1 MLPAMNA
8 SSFNIWVFIHFMSL
22 ICLAIY
28 GMHRIWMLF
37 SWQKIASLDAA
48 KRICDFEDHPDVTIQ
63 LPLYNEMFVAR
74 RIIDSVAALDWPVD
88 RLHIQV
94 LDDSTDETSGISEEC
109 VNYWRRTGIDII
121 HIRRADRNG
130 FKAGALSE
138 GLKKTDSPF
147 IGVFDADFIPSPDFL
162 KKIMPCFDDKDVG
175 MVQARWD
182 FINSGFSFLTRLQH
196 ILLAPH
202 FEIEHQVRCSGS
214 LFFNFNG
221 TAGVW
226 RRQAI
231 EDAGGWEAD
240 TVTEDLDL
248 SYRAQIRGWRFLYAN
263 DVIVPSELPVTLS
276 SFRSQQQRWAKGS
289 MQTARK
295 ILPIISRSG
304 LPWAVKAEAFMHL
317 LANSGWLFGTL
328 VTLTLYPTLKARISI
343 GPYQII
349 WVDIPLFVFSGLAIV
364 FYYFF
369 YAIKTKRFSLIPV
382 LPLIPILSIGLAP
395 SITISIIKGLFTRGG
410 VFERTPKYGIV
421 KKEKAEA
428 SFIYKR
434 PVIPYL
440 FLNSAFFICS
450 LMPLSFAYQRETWPA
465 IPFLSLFAAGF
476 VFVLCLDIL
485 TLLPDQ
491 RKHLGSPDMA

>member
-1 MLPAMNA
+1 MDA
-8 SSFNIWVFIHFMSL
+8 SSLNIWVFIHFMSL
-22 ICLAIY
+22 IFLSVY
-28 GMHRIWMLF
+28 GIHRIWMLF
-37 SWQKIASLDAA
+37 SWQKISGLNAA
-48 KRICDFEDHPDVTIQ
+48 KQICDFDDHPDVTIQ
-63 LPLYNEMFVAR
+63 LPLYNEMFVAG
-74 RIIDSVAALDWPVD
+74 RIIDSAAALDWPLG

-94 LDDSTDETSGISEEC
+94 LDDSTDETSGIAEERI
-109 VNYWRRTGIDII
+109 NHWRSTGIDIM
-121 HIRRADRNG
+121 HIRRPDRNG

-138 GLKKTDSPF
+138 GLKKTRSPY

-162 KKIMPCFDDKDVG
+162 KKIMPHFDDKDVG

-196 ILLAPH
+196 IFLAPH

-221 TAGVW
+221 TAGIW

-231 EDAGGWEAD
+231 EEAGGWEAD

-295 ILPIISRSG
+295 ILPMISRSG
-304 LPWAVKAEAFMHL
+304 LPWAVKVEAFMHL
-317 LANSGWLFGTL
+317 LANSGWFFGTL

-349 WVDIPLFVFSGLAIV
+349 WIDIPLFVFSGLAMV
-364 FYYFF
+364 SYYFF
-369 YAIKTKRFSLIPV
+369 YAIKTKRFSLIHV
-382 LPLIPILSIGLAP
+382 LPLIPVLSIGLAP
-395 SITISIIKGLFTRGG
+395 SITISVIKGLFTRGG
-410 VFERTPKYGIV
+410 IFERTPKYGIV
-421 KKEKAEA
+421 KKEKAET
-428 SFIYKR
+428 ILVYKK
-434 PVIPYL
+434 PVIPYI
-440 FLNSAFFICS
+440 FLNLAFLVCS
-450 LMPLSFAYQRETWPA
+450 IMPLSFAYQRETWPA
-465 IPFLSLFAAGF
+465 LPFLALFAAGF
-476 VFVLCLDIL
+476 LLVLGLDFL
-485 TLLPDQ
+485 TLLPYQ
-491 RKHLGSPDMA
+491 RKHLNSSDTV